1 MRAVRAPPMQSGS
14 LRSTLERGRAIRK
27 EIRRAGALAAG
38 RPAKRAGARSC
49 PLATACVRLRPLAP
63 AMPRAFSRR
72 RPFVACHRG
81 PRRATHAS
89 AMPMR
94 GAPRRMPTRR
104 RRPDASITRHSPS
117 AERQAPS
124 AKRQA
129 PSAKRQAPSAKR
141 QAPSAKRQAPS
152 AKRQAPSA
160 KRQAP
165 SAKRQAPSAKRQA
178 PSAKRQAPSAK
189 RQAPSAKRQAPSA
202 KRQAPSA
209 KRQAPSAKRQ
219 APSAKR
225 QAPSAKRQAPSAKR
239 QAPIGH
245 RSSSSVPSCGR
256 APLPRRR
263 ARAGCRR
270 RNDPAGHCAMGAPQ
284 RASRR
289 SPACGYYQIW

>member
-1 MRAVRAPPMQSGS
+1 MQSGS

-124 AKRQA
+124 AERRAPSAERRAPSAERRAPSAERQA

-160 KRQAP
+160 DRTSIVVIRSLRRACAASPPP
-165 SAKRQAPSAKRQA
+165 SARRLPATQ
-178 PSAKRQAPSAK
+178 
-189 RQAPSAKRQAPSA
+189 
-202 KRQAPSA
+202 
-209 KRQAPSAKRQ
+209 
-219 APSAKR
+219 
-225 QAPSAKRQAPSAKR
+225 
-239 QAPIGH
+239 
-245 RSSSSVPSCGR
+245 RSGR
-256 APLPRRR
+256 ALCDGRAATRVAPVARLRVLPNLVDSES
-263 ARAGCRR
+263 AQAT
-270 RNDPAGHCAMGAPQ
+270 
-284 RASRR
+284 
-289 SPACGYYQIW
+289 

>member
-1 MRAVRAPPMQSGS
+1 MQSGS

-124 AKRQA
+124 AERRAPSAERRA

-165 SAKRQAPSAKRQA
+165 SADRTSIVVIRSLRRACAASPPPSARRLPATQ
-178 PSAKRQAPSAK
+178 
-189 RQAPSAKRQAPSA
+189 
-202 KRQAPSA
+202 
-209 KRQAPSAKRQ
+209 
-219 APSAKR
+219 
-225 QAPSAKRQAPSAKR
+225 
-239 QAPIGH
+239 
-245 RSSSSVPSCGR
+245 RSGR
-256 APLPRRR
+256 ALCDGRAATRVAPVARLRVLPNLVDSES
-263 ARAGCRR
+263 AQAT
-270 RNDPAGHCAMGAPQ
+270 
-284 RASRR
+284 
-289 SPACGYYQIW
+289 

>member
-1 MRAVRAPPMQSGS
+1 MQSGS

-124 AKRQA
+124 AERRAPSAERRAPSAERRA

-160 KRQAP
+160 DRTSIVVIRSLLRACAASPPP
-165 SAKRQAPSAKRQA
+165 SARRLPATQ
-178 PSAKRQAPSAK
+178 
-189 RQAPSAKRQAPSA
+189 
-202 KRQAPSA
+202 
-209 KRQAPSAKRQ
+209 
-219 APSAKR
+219 
-225 QAPSAKRQAPSAKR
+225 
-239 QAPIGH
+239 
-245 RSSSSVPSCGR
+245 RSGR
-256 APLPRRR
+256 ALCDGRAATRVAPVARLRVLPNLVDSES
-263 ARAGCRR
+263 AQAT
-270 RNDPAGHCAMGAPQ
+270 
-284 RASRR
+284 
-289 SPACGYYQIW
+289 

>member
-1 MRAVRAPPMQSGS
+1 MQSGS

-117 AERQAPS
+117 AERRAPSAERRAPSAERRAPSAERRAPS

-160 KRQAP
+160 DRTSIVVIRSFLRACAASPPP
-165 SAKRQAPSAKRQA
+165 SARRLPATQ
-178 PSAKRQAPSAK
+178 
-189 RQAPSAKRQAPSA
+189 
-202 KRQAPSA
+202 
-209 KRQAPSAKRQ
+209 
-219 APSAKR
+219 
-225 QAPSAKRQAPSAKR
+225 
-239 QAPIGH
+239 
-245 RSSSSVPSCGR
+245 RSGR
-256 APLPRRR
+256 ALCDGRAATRVAPVARPRVLPNLVDSES
-263 ARAGCRR
+263 AQAT
-270 RNDPAGHCAMGAPQ
+270 
-284 RASRR
+284 
-289 SPACGYYQIW
+289 

>member
-1 MRAVRAPPMQSGS
+1 MQSGS

-124 AKRQA
+124 AERRA
-129 PSAKRQAPSAKR
+129 PSAERRAPSAER
-141 QAPSAKRQAPS
+141 RAPSAE
-152 AKRQAPSA
+152 
-160 KRQAP
+160 
-165 SAKRQAPSAKRQA
+165 
-178 PSAKRQAPSAK
+178 
-189 RQAPSAKRQAPSA
+189 
-202 KRQAPSA
+202 
-209 KRQAPSAKRQ
+209 RQAPSAKRQ

-245 RSSSSVPSCGR
+245 RSSSSVPSGGR

>member
-1 MRAVRAPPMQSGS
+1 MQSGS

-117 AERQAPS
+117 AERRAPS
-124 AKRQA
+124 AERRA
-129 PSAKRQAPSAKR
+129 PSAERRAPSAER
-141 QAPSAKRQAPS
+141 R
-152 AKRQAPSA
+152 
-160 KRQAP
+160 
-165 SAKRQAPSAKRQA
+165 
-178 PSAKRQAPSAK
+178 
-189 RQAPSAKRQAPSA
+189 
-202 KRQAPSA
+202 APSA

-289 SPACGYYQIW
+289 SPARGYYQIW

>member
-1 MRAVRAPPMQSGS
+1 MRRGARAAD
-14 LRSTLERGRAIRK
+14 AIRLFALHSRK
-27 EIRRAGALAAG
+27 GAGDTQGNSSCRRTSGGAAG
-38 RPAKRAGARSC
+38 EAR
-49 PLATACVRLRPLAP
+49 RRPLAP
-63 AMPRAFSRR
+63 ACVRLCALTSARAGDAARVLPPVTVRR
-72 RPFVACHRG
+72 LSPAVRSVRP
-81 PRRATHAS
+81 TQ
-89 AMPMR
+89 
-94 GAPRRMPTRR
+94 APCRCAARRMPTRR
-104 RRPDASITRHSPS
+104 RRPDASITRHSPLATRHS
-117 AERQAPS
+117 PS

-129 PSAKRQAPSAKR
+129 PLAKRHSPSATRQAPL
-141 QAPSAKRQAPS
+141 
-152 AKRQAPSA
+152 
-160 KRQAP
+160 
-165 SAKRQAPSAKRQA
+165 
-178 PSAKRQAPSAK
+178 
-189 RQAPSAKRQAPSA
+189 
-202 KRQAPSA
+202 A

-245 RSSSSVPSCGR
+245 RSSSSVPSGGR